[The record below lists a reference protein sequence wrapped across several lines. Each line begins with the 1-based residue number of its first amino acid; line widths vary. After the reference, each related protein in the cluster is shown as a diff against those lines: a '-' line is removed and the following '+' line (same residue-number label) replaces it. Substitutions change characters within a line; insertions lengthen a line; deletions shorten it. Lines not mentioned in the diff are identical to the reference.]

1 MKNEATTLH
10 QAAMELAERAFS
22 LEGAPG
28 SQDLFRSALDK
39 ERRAAELWSQTSGLE
54 PTRSVLY
61 RSAASLAWSCQDYAE
76 AERLARTGLAGD
88 PPADIAEELGELLAM
103 LNKPP
108 SSAAPGPD
116 RGKRI
121 LRGK

>member
-1 MKNEATTLH
+1 MKNEAANLH
-10 QAAMELAERAFS
+10 QAAMKLAERAFS

-28 SQDLFRSALDK
+28 SQALFRSALEK
-39 ERRAAELWSQTSGLE
+39 ERRAAELWSETSGLE

-61 RSAASLAWSCQDYAE
+61 RSAASLAWNCQDYSE

-88 PPADIAEELGELLAM
+88 PPADIAEELGELLSM
-103 LNKPP
+103 LDKSPASLDPN
-108 SSAAPGPD
+108 
-116 RGKRI
+116 RHKRI